1 VNPFLHDR
9 QKTFQPRD
17 LWESLLKFAIILFLL
32 DVGVRRI
39 QIGREEWVRGMSVLR
54 SWLMFWRGAPRP
66 PEAEESLAALLSRR
80 EQVRSQQSGPALE
93 PRPELFRPDQPATQP
108 LPGEEGVAAPPS
120 ETAPASIEPP
130 KPSTEPAPS
139 TASRLL
145 EAKRRAQK
153 RK

>member
-1 VNPFLHDR
+1 
-9 QKTFQPRD
+9 
-17 LWESLLKFAIILFLL
+17 L

-39 QIGREEWVRGMSVLR
+39 QIGREEWVRGMRVMR
-54 SWLMFWRGAPRP
+54 SWLLFWRGAPRP

-80 EQVRSQQSGPALE
+80 QQVRTQQTGPAVE
-93 PRPELFRPDQPATQP
+93 PRPELFRPEQPATIP
-108 LPGEEGVAAPPS
+108 LPGEEGVSSTPSEAAP
-120 ETAPASIEPP
+120 APAEPSRAP
-130 KPSTEPAPS
+130 EEAAPS